1 MLNRAPS
8 KDPLVTRLWPL
19 HVATA
24 LQGVSLWVPVEKL
37 FLTEIGFDAAAIGL
51 MAAAYAGVV
60 PLVEVVSGI
69 LADRWSRRGVLVLAS
84 LALAVC
90 ALLGGLSH
98 DVPSYIFAT
107 LSLGVYFAMYS
118 GTMDAIVYE
127 TVLAETGGSDRFEQR
142 IGRVR
147 LIEAVALVASSLAG
161 GWLAGAFS
169 TRLTYFL
176 TVPFA
181 LLSIVAYLRFREPR
195 LPEAEARTGL
205 REQLVLT
212 FRTLVRRGRLLP
224 IVALAVLAALLTQV
238 VFEFGPLWLV
248 ALALPAVLHGPY
260 WAALVSTL
268 GLGGLLGGRL
278 ALGRPRTL
286 AAVCATM
293 LSASLVLVLPAG
305 IVLITVAQVV
315 LVLLVVVVTIHV
327 TRLLH
332 DAIPSAVRS
341 GVASGVGA
349 LSWTV
354 FLLFAL
360 VIGVLMDRS
369 GPAAAGW
376 LITGT
381 TALACLLLAVV
392 ARRD

>member
-1 MLNRAPS
+1 MLKRAPS
-8 KDPLVTRLWPL
+8 KDPLATRLWPL

-37 FLTEIGFDAAAIGL
+37 FLTEIGFDAAAVGL

-60 PLVEVVSGI
+60 PLVEVFSGI

-107 LSLGVYFAMYS
+107 LSLGIYFAMYS
-118 GTMDAIVYE
+118 GTMDAIVYD
-127 TVLAETGGSDRFEQR
+127 TVLAETGDSGRFEQR

-181 LLSIVAYLRFREPR
+181 LLSIVAYLGFTEPR
-195 LPEAEARTGL
+195 LHQTGERTGL
-205 REQLVLT
+205 REQLALT

-260 WAALVSTL
+260 WAVLVSTL

-278 ALGRPRTL
+278 ALGRPRVL
-286 AAVCATM
+286 AAVCAGM
-293 LSASLVLVLPAG
+293 LAASLVLALPVG
-305 IVLITVAQVV
+305 IVLVTAAQVV
-315 LVLLVVVVTIHV
+315 LSLLVVVVTIHV

-360 VIGVLMDRS
+360 VIGVLMDRG
-369 GPAAAGW
+369 GPQSAGW